1 MGMAKPACTS
11 SQTFHSQIYL
21 TLGFIIVN
29 LILLVKQTSKIIL
42 TDRRVGKDRH
52 ELLRTLRLVLSEQR
66 YRSSKQV
73 AADAMGCTKA
83 TISAFAKNGTT
94 PKGDTVARAAQML
107 DVSAD
112 YLLGLIDEPHGVVV
126 NKELTSVEEQ
136 VVTLIRELN
145 TEGADAAL
153 AMLTGLASQDI
164 YKKSSTISANKK
176 EA

>member
-1 MGMAKPACTS
+1 MS
-11 SQTFHSQIYL
+11 FY
-21 TLGFIIVN
+21 
-29 LILLVKQTSKIIL
+29 
-42 TDRRVGKDRH
+42 
-52 ELLRTLRLVLSEQR
+52 ER
-66 YRSSKQV
+66 YALCCQNKGIAPVSQV

-164 YKKSSTISANKK
+164 YKKSSTISAHKK